1 MYKITGVGGQG
12 QSPATMSS
20 LWKQIPTVQK
30 ADLFFEHLKVG
41 VLWQKDIEYIICHII
56 YHFPSNQLV
65 ERAFNK
71 RC

>member
-41 VLWQKDIEYIICHII
+41 VLWQKDIEYIFQPYNIPLPFKPIG
-56 YHFPSNQLV
+56 
-65 ERAFNK
+65 
-71 RC
+71 